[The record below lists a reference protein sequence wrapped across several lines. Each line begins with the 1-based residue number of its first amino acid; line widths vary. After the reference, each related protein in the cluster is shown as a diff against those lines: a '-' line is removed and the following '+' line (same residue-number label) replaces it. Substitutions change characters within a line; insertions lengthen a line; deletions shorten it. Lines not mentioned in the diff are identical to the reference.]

1 MKTSVTAL
9 HHQHTDWLRE
19 LGFYKD
25 EIAILTHRLEE
36 VAKANTSFEVSQQ
49 VEHFQN
55 RFIILRDQV
64 DVLNH
69 DVKQEEASVL
79 EVAAEKPQH
88 IHQRIVETDDKL
100 LERMQYLSKS
110 LGETRYEFNAF
121 AAKTL

>member
-19 LGFYKD
+19 LSFYKD
-25 EIAILTHRLEE
+25 EIAILTNRLEE
-36 VAKANTSFEVSQQ
+36 IAKANTSMEVSQQ

-55 RFIILRDQV
+55 RFILLRDQV
-64 DVLNH
+64 DVLSH
-69 DVKQEEASVL
+69 DVKQEENAVL
-79 EVAAEKPQH
+79 EIAAEKPEH

-100 LERMQYLSKS
+100 LERVQYLAKS

-121 AAKTL
+121 AAKVL